1 MKKLISICQAA
12 TLIFSCAALP
22 ARAQV
27 PVVGEAAPSGFGNF
41 SPKIF
46 GVAEQDP
53 IIGGAAPLGLAS
65 ASPAISV
72 VDVQYPV
79 AAVAAAY
86 VPFSSDALDQL
97 VRPIALYPDPLLA
110 DIFAA
115 ATVPAQIVLA
125 DRYVNGGGDLSQIEA
140 QPWDPSVQALAHYP
154 TVLKWLD
161 DNLPWT
167 TEVGDAFLNQQE
179 DVMASIQRL
188 RLLAESQGN
197 LPSTPEENV
206 VTDSGTVEIE
216 PANPEFIYV
225 PVYPWNTIYYDRGVF
240 CSFGVGFPIGLWLT
254 HDWDWHNHH
263 LIVWGAGHSR
273 PANWWSQPPRNRVA
287 SRGVTVWHAPVR
299 TPGGVAGGVAGRA
312 DRGFAAETAR
322 PVRLTAPSTPAPL
335 ADRPGTVP
343 GSLGGRAG
351 TVPGLSSGRAGT
363 VPGPSIGRA
372 GEAPG
377 FSTEIGR
384 GAAPS
389 SGARADGGV
398 ISLPS
403 VSRPAPEVRAPSV
416 GSAFGGG
423 GAFGGSESSSEARQ
437 SSMRGVESRSTI
449 SAPAPAPAARPSE
462 PPAPAPASRRYEP
475 PASSGSSGR
484 R

>member
-1 MKKLISICQAA
+1 
-12 TLIFSCAALP
+12 
-22 ARAQV
+22 
-27 PVVGEAAPSGFGNF
+27 
-41 SPKIF
+41 
-46 GVAEQDP
+46 
-53 IIGGAAPLGLAS
+53 
-65 ASPAISV
+65 
-72 VDVQYPV
+72 
-79 AAVAAAY
+79 

-110 DIFAA
+110 EIFAA

-125 DRYVNGGGDLSQIEA
+125 DRYVNSGGDPNQIEA
-140 QPWDPSVQALAHYP
+140 QPWDPSVHALAHYP

-197 LPSTPEENV
+197 LPSTPQENV
-206 VTDSGTVEIE
+206 VTDSGTVEIV
-216 PANPEFIYV
+216 PADPEVIYV
-225 PVYPWNTIYYDRGVF
+225 PVYPWNTIYYDPGVF

-254 HDWDWHNHH
+254 HDWDWRNHH

-287 SRGVTVWHAPVR
+287 PRGVAVWHAPVR
-299 TPGGVAGGVAGRA
+299 AAGGVTGGVAGRA
-312 DRGFAAETAR
+312 DRGFATEPVR

-335 ADRPGTVP
+335 ADRAGTVP
-343 GSLGGRAG
+343 GASGGRAG
-351 TVPGLSSGRAGT
+351 TVPGASSGRAGT
-363 VPGPSIGRA
+363 VPGPSVGRA
-372 GEAPG
+372 GEVPG

-384 GAAPS
+384 GVAPS
-389 SGARADGGV
+389 SGARAGGGV

-416 GSAFGGG
+416 GSAFGSGV

-449 SAPAPAPAARPSE
+449 SAPAVAPPSAQPARSYQPPPSAPAAQPARSYQPPSSS
-462 PPAPAPASRRYEP
+462 APSR
-475 PASSGSSGR
+475 GR
-484 R
+484 